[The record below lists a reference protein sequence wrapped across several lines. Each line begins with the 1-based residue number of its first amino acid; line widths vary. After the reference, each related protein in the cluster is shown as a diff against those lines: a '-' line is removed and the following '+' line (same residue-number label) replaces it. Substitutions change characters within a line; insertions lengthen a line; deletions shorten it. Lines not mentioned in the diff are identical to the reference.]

1 MKDDRAKPDKSKP
14 VKKGKTGGLSRKAAG
29 RKTAARLEKAS
40 GRQDKSS
47 SRQDKTALVEVKPVL
62 AYLNREL
69 SWLEFNDRVLE
80 EARDKQNPFLER
92 LKFLAITC
100 SNLDEFFMI
109 RVASLKD
116 LLNAGYDRPDP
127 SGLNPQQ
134 QLQAISLRTHLMVAR
149 QYSTYNRALVPGLVK
164 QSIGLLA
171 ADELNEEQRVYVD
184 NYFRS
189 TVFPILTPMGIDA
202 ARPFPLISNKSL
214 NLCVRIETE
223 KNGDDQKDT
232 EPDFAIVQVPTVIPR
247 LVALP
252 ANSVTGSGQSFI
264 LLENV
269 IRLFLDQLF
278 SGVKVGPAFCFRIM
292 RNADLDLDEEEA
304 ADLLTEIEKQLKLRQ
319 WGEVIRLEAED
330 DFDPTLLGKLI
341 SELDI
346 NEQDIY
352 MINGPLD
359 LTFLNRLY
367 GLPGKDHL
375 RYPEYTPQPSP
386 MIDQPDL
393 FAAIRKRDILLH
405 HPYEQFDPVVELVRS
420 AAVDP
425 DVLAIKQTL
434 YRVSGNSPIISYL
447 AEAAERGKQVMV
459 LVELKA
465 RFDEENNIHWARKLE
480 QSGCHVIYGL
490 VGLKTHSKITLVVR
504 HDEDGIRRYVHL
516 GTGNYNDQTARFY
529 TDLGLMTCSE
539 SIGRDASAFFNMLS
553 GYSSPQSWYKLTPAP
568 FWLRRELEQ
577 RVDQE
582 IRLAKSGR
590 QARIII
596 KTNSLVDPDMINRLY
611 QASDAGVQVDLLVR
625 GICCLRP
632 GVPGLSERITVRSI
646 IGRFL
651 EHSRIFY
658 FYNDGQEDLFL
669 SSADWM
675 PRNLDRRVEL
685 MFPVE
690 DPHLW
695 QRVMQVVE
703 IQLADTER
711 TRLMQSDGSYIRVD
725 RRGKPHLD
733 CQMELCRL
741 AVEAARI
748 KQELPADFRFEPAD
762 SLAAIVN
769 HDDDDLD
776 T

>member
-1 MKDDRAKPDKSKP
+1 MKSNHAKQDKNKP
-14 VKKGKTGGLSRKAAG
+14 AKKVKTSGQD
-29 RKTAARLEKAS
+29 RKTAIGQAKALPAETNA
-40 GRQDKSS
+40 D
-47 SRQDKTALVEVKPVL
+47 L

-134 QLQAISLRTHLMVAR
+134 QLQAISLRTHQMVGR
-149 QYSTYNRALVPGLVK
+149 QYSTYNRALVPSLGK
-164 QSIGLLA
+164 RSIQLIAA
-171 ADELNEEQRVYVD
+171 ADLNEAQYAYID
-184 NYFRS
+184 AYFRS
-189 TVFPILTPMGIDA
+189 TVFPILTPMAIDA

-214 NLCVRIETE
+214 NLCVRIEA
-223 KNGDDQKDT
+223 DQSQET
-232 EPDFAIVQVPTVIPR
+232 QGEAEPDFAIVQVPAVIPR

-252 ANSVTGSGQSFI
+252 VDATSGARHCFI
-264 LLENV
+264 LLEQV

-330 DFDPTLLGKLI
+330 DFDPILLGKLI

-367 GLPGKDHL
+367 GLPGMDDL
-375 RYPEYTPQPSP
+375 RYPEYKPQPSP
-386 MIDQPDL
+386 LIEQANL
-393 FAAIRKRDILLH
+393 FAAIRQRDILLH

-420 AAVDP
+420 AAIDP

-553 GYSSPQSWYKLTPAP
+553 GYSSPQSWNKLTPAP

-577 RVDQE
+577 RIDQE
-582 IRLAKSGR
+582 IRLAKAGR
-590 QARIII
+590 EARIVI
-596 KTNSLVDPDMINRLY
+596 KANSLVDPEMINRLY
-611 QASDAGVQVDLLVR
+611 QASNAGVQIELLVR

-632 GVPGLSERITVRSI
+632 GVAGVSERITVRSI

-658 FYNDGQEDLFL
+658 FFNDGQEDLFL

-685 MFPVE
+685 MFPIE
-690 DPHLW
+690 DPLLW
-695 QRVMQVVE
+695 QRVMQVIEV
-703 IQLADTER
+703 QLADTER
-711 TRLMQSDGSYIRVD
+711 TRLMQPDGSYVRVD

-733 CQMELCRL
+733 CQLELCRL
-741 AVEAARI
+741 ATEAARI
-748 KQELPADFRFEPAD
+748 KQELPADYRFEPAD

>member
-1 MKDDRAKPDKSKP
+1 MKKNRA
-14 VKKGKTGGLSRKAAG
+14 
-29 RKTAARLEKAS
+29 
-40 GRQDKSS
+40 RQDKVRQAKKKKPAKPAEIQPESS
-47 SRQDKTALVEVKPVL
+47 PAQ

-127 SGLNPQQ
+127 SGLSPLQ
-134 QLQAISLRTHLMVAR
+134 QLQAISGRTHQMVVR
-149 QYSTYNRALVPGLVK
+149 QYSTYNRALLPGLEK
-164 QSIGLLA
+164 QGMRILKP
-171 ADELNEEQRVYVD
+171 ADLTDTQNSYIEG
-184 NYFRS
+184 YFRS
-189 TVFPILTPMGIDA
+189 TVFPILTPMAVDA
-202 ARPFPLISNKSL
+202 ARPFPLISNRSL
-214 NLCVRIETE
+214 NLCVRIEKEKIQAGQE
-223 KNGDDQKDT
+223 KN
-232 EPDFAIVQVPTVIPR
+232 EPDFAIVQVPAVIPR
-247 LVALP
+247 LVSLP
-252 ANSVTGSGQSFI
+252 SLTGHDFI
-264 LLENV
+264 LLEDV
-269 IRLFLDQLF
+269 IRLYLDQLF
-278 SGVKVGPAFCFRIM
+278 SGVKAGPAFCFRIM

-304 ADLLTEIEKQLKLRQ
+304 ADLLTEIEKQLKMRQ

-330 DFDPTLLGKLI
+330 DFDPVLLEKLVT
-341 SELDI
+341 ELDI
-346 NEQDIY
+346 KLQDIY
-352 MINGPLD
+352 MISGPLD
-359 LTFLNRLY
+359 LTILNRLY
-367 GLPGKDHL
+367 ALPGYDDL
-375 RYPEYTPQPSP
+375 RYPDYQPQPSP

-393 FAAIRKRDILLH
+393 FAVIRQHDILLH
-405 HPYEQFDPVVELVRS
+405 HPFEAFDPVVELVRS

-434 YRVSGNSPIISYL
+434 YRVSGNSPIIGFL
-447 AEAAERGKQVMV
+447 ADAAERGKQVMV

-529 TDLGLMTCSE
+529 TDFGLMTCSE

-553 GYSSPQSWYKLTPAP
+553 GYSAPQSWHKLTPAP

-582 IRLAKSGR
+582 IKLAQSGR
-590 QARIII
+590 PARMVI
-596 KTNSLVDPDMINRLY
+596 KTNSLVDPDMISRLY
-611 QASDAGVQVDLLVR
+611 RASAAGVQVDLIVR

-632 GVPGLSERITVRSI
+632 GVPGLSEKITVRSI

-675 PRNLDRRVEL
+675 PRNLDRRIEL

-690 DPHLW
+690 DPANW
-695 QRVMQVVE
+695 QRVMQVIEV
-703 IQLADTER
+703 QLADTER
-711 TRLMQSDGSYIRVD
+711 TRLMQPDGSYVRVD

-733 CQMELCRL
+733 CQQELCRL
-741 AVEAARI
+741 AIDAAKI
-748 KQELPADFRFEPAD
+748 KQQLPADYRFEPAD
-762 SLAAIVN
+762 SLAAMMNV
-769 HDDDDLD
+769 DDDDLEA
-776 T
+776 